1 MTLADIKQAIADGR
15 KVYHGNKNYQVILD
29 KLGRY
34 LIVCSFNG
42 YTIGLT
48 HNNGQTMNGKEAD
61 FFAETPR
68 EIRETQTHALIVDMM
83 ENPRPEDLPKIYAGL
98 EHFFAM
104 NWTASDIENECRYRS
119 KV

>member
-1 MTLADIKQAIADGR
+1 MTLAEIKQAIAEGK
-15 KVYHGNKNYQVILD
+15 KVYHGNKNYEVIRD
-29 KLGRY
+29 NIGQY
-34 LIVCSFNG
+34 LIVCSIND

-48 HNNGQTMNGKEAD
+48 HSDKQTMNGKEAE

-68 EIRETQTHALIVDMM
+68 EIREAQTHALIVDIM

-98 EHFFAM
+98 EHFFAK